1 MTVIPLPT
9 RRTLRHG
16 RHKPPQPRNLDP
28 LEVTSVEAWR
38 YQWHRALLQRADLS
52 RSEIAVGGALMHAYR
67 PERCYA
73 EIALTTLALHAGCT
87 RRTAITVIAR
97 LRDLGLIVVL
107 NENVRVRGRLLMA
120 THRYRL
126 TYRDRGIA

>member
-9 RRTLRHG
+9 RHMLRHG

-28 LEVTSVEAWR
+28 LEVTSAEAWR

-52 RSEIAVGGALMHAYR
+52 RSEIAVAGALMHAYR
-67 PERCYA
+67 PERSYA

-87 RRTAITVIAR
+87 RRTAITAIAR
-97 LRDLGLIVVL
+97 LRDLGLIAVL
-107 NENVRVRGRLLMA
+107 NENVRVRGQMLMA
-120 THRYRL
+120 THRYGL